1 MFKKN
6 KVVKVDPNTTDTLIG
21 EGSIFEGKIKS
32 EAGVRI
38 EGQII
43 GDIECEG
50 DVTVGEKGVVQSNII
65 ARNVIIAGTVN
76 GNIQARSKLSIKQKG
91 KLFGNMSA
99 VSISIEEGSI
109 FEGTSRMAGG
119 SVNPVAEEAA
129 KKEAAAGLESKK
141 EAPSTPPAS
150 KGQNTQQKEEVTF
163 KSW

>member
-32 EAGVRI
+32 QAGVRI

-50 DVTVGEKGVVQSNII
+50 DVTVGEKGVVQSNIE

-119 SVNPVAEEAA
+119 SGNPVAEEAA

-141 EAPSTPPAS
+141 EASSTSPAS
-150 KGQNTQQKEEVTF
+150 KGQNTQQKDEVTF

>member
-1 MFKKN
+1 MFKSN
-6 KVVKVDPNTTDTLIG
+6 KAAKVDPNTTDTLIG
-21 EGSIFEGKIKS
+21 EGSVFEGKIKS
-32 EAGVRI
+32 AAGVRV

-50 DVTVGEKGVVQSNII
+50 DVTIGEKGVVQSNIF

-76 GNIQARSKLSIKQKG
+76 GNIQARSKLSITAKG

-99 VSISIEEGSI
+99 ASISIEEGSI

-119 SVNPVAEEAA
+119 TGAPVQDEAS
-129 KKEAAAGLESKK
+129 KKEAAAASELKTETQS
-141 EAPSTPPAS
+141 APPAS
-150 KGQNTQQKEEVTF
+150 KGQNTQKEEVTF